1 MGNVVVGGGGR
12 VILGSVSAP
21 KQAIAR
27 SGVCAVASVALA
39 QQGSRAGAVWGGA
52 PYGGDPRTRLRAPYS
67 DLAPSPRDLPTP
79 RFSLI
84 PPTLLFSLDR
94 PPLDFS

>member
-21 KQAIAR
+21 KQASAER
-27 SGVCAVASVALA
+27 GAVASVALA